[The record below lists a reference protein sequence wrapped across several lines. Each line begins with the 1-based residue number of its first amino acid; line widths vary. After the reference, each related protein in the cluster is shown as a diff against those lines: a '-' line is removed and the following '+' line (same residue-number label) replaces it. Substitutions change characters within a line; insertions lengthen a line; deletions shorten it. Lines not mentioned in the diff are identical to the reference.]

1 MARRKVIIEDVL
13 ALDIADKGQIIG
25 KTQAGEVVVIE
36 KGCVPGDTI
45 DFVVNRKKKGLRHGF
60 VHVLKKLSTD
70 RVVPFCEHFGVCGG
84 CKWQNLAY
92 GKQLEL
98 KEMAVRQ
105 AIKKIAKEDGAK
117 VQTIKGADQIK
128 EYRNKLEYTFSSK
141 RWLTNEEINS
151 QEDYTNS
158 TGLGFHIAGAF
169 DKVLNLNTCHLQED
183 LTNKI
188 RNKLG
193 EIATEKGFSYYDIKN
208 NHGFL
213 RNIMIRNTLI
223 GEWMV
228 TIIFGEKNLQDIDYL
243 FSEMRK
249 YFPEVTSW
257 NYMINGKMNSST
269 FDIQSI
275 HVSGKDHITEV
286 LDGISYRISPKSF
299 FQTNSYQTAI
309 LFGVAKEFAE
319 LNKDDVVY
327 DLYTGTG
334 SIALFMA
341 NECKKVVGIEEI
353 KEAIDD
359 AILNASNNNI
369 TNAEFLVGDVKDV
382 LKVSFKEKYGAPT
395 VVITDPP
402 RAGMHEEVIHT
413 MLELAAPKIVYISC
427 NPSTQARDIQLLCSK
442 YSLKEVVPVDMFPH
456 TSHIESVALLE
467 LKV

>member
-1 MARRKVIIEDVL
+1 
-13 ALDIADKGQIIG
+13 
-25 KTQAGEVVVIE
+25 
-36 KGCVPGDTI
+36 
-45 DFVVNRKKKGLRHGF
+45 
-60 VHVLKKLSTD
+60 
-70 RVVPFCEHFGVCGG
+70 
-84 CKWQNLAY
+84 
-92 GKQLEL
+92 
-98 KEMAVRQ
+98 
-105 AIKKIAKEDGAK
+105 
-117 VQTIKGADQIK
+117 
-128 EYRNKLEYTFSSK
+128 
-141 RWLTNEEINS
+141 
-151 QEDYTNS
+151 
-158 TGLGFHIAGAF
+158 
-169 DKVLNLNTCHLQED
+169 
-183 LTNKI
+183 
-188 RNKLG
+188 
-193 EIATEKGFSYYDIKN
+193 
-208 NHGFL
+208 
-213 RNIMIRNTLI
+213 MIRNTLI